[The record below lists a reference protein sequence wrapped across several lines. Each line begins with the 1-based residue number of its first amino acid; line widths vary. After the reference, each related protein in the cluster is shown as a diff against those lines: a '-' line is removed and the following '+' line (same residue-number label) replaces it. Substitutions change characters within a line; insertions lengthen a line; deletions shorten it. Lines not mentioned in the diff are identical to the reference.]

1 MKLRKLF
8 AALLVGIMTVSA
20 LSLSAFAADGEV
32 PAPGDFD
39 PDGTEYIAQMYI
51 QVGGSWVFRNPWSDK
66 DYGTAIGYE
75 YGDQLSNVEGGTAT
89 VNEGTFT
96 DVKLEGNGTYTL
108 TLENPDFNKADGTE
122 ATNFNLIGIS
132 TNIPASADPENGGSV
147 KFTDV
152 TIKVND
158 SSIYSYTYG
167 TGVCDPDA
175 IKAGTYMNILGVNIW
190 NTETCTDANAVLGG
204 EDVWPGEVSKVEIT
218 FTVEGFNYDKAEDE
232 NVETEA
238 TDETKAADETKA
250 DSSTSDTDKTDD
262 SDSGLPTGAV
272 IGIVAAVVVV
282 IIIIIV
288 AVSSSKKKKAD

>member
-8 AALLVGIMTVSA
+8 AVLLVGIMTVSA
-20 LSLSAFAADGEV
+20 LGVTAFADEV

-39 PDGTEYIAQMYI
+39 PDSTEYIAQMYI
-51 QVGGSWVFRNPWSDK
+51 QVGGSWVFRNPWSDTS
-66 DYGTAIGYE
+66 YGTAMGYE
-75 YGDQLSNVEGGTAT
+75 YGDKLSNVESDSATA
-89 VNEGTFT
+89 NEGTFT

-132 TNIPASADPENGGSV
+132 TNIPASADPENGGPV

-204 EDVWPGEVSKVEIT
+204 TDVWPGEVSKVEVT
-218 FTVEGFNYDKAEDE
+218 FTVEGFNYDKAED
-232 NVETEA
+232 VETEA
-238 TDETKAADETKA
+238 PDETKAEDETDA
-250 DSSTSDTDKTDD
+250 NSSTSDTDKKDD
-262 SDSGLPTGAV
+262 SDGGLSTGAI

-288 AVSSSKKKKAD
+288 VASSSKKKKAN